1 MSYGIYRKSE
11 LNAMVSS
18 AGAIDIICGPLYGVL
33 LLGPFIAAVRLIAGP
48 VPVEAGLRGCLPS
61 SNSGRWGA

>member
-18 AGAIDIICGPLYGVL
+18 ADALDIICGAPYGVL
-33 LLGPFIAAVRLIAGP
+33 LLGPFIAAVRLIATGSCGSR
-48 VPVEAGLRGCLPS
+48 AARLP
-61 SNSGRWGA
+61 AVQ

>member
-18 AGAIDIICGPLYGVL
+18 AGAIDIICGPPYGVL
-33 LLGPFIAAVRLIAGP
+33 LLGPFIAAQ
-48 VPVEAGLRGCLPS
+48 
-61 SNSGRWGA
+61 

>member
-33 LLGPFIAAVRLIAGP
+33 LLGPFIAR
-48 VPVEAGLRGCLPS
+48 
-61 SNSGRWGA
+61 SG